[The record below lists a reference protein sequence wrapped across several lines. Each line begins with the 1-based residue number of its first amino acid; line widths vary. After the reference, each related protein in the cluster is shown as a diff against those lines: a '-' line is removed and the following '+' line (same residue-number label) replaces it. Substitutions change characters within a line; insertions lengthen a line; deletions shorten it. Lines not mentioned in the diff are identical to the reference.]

1 MTKEDSIF
9 NPLHIKFMDYVLI
22 VTFIYY
28 ANYKLVHF
36 GYTNFFSVRFMQQ
49 LKK

>member
-1 MTKEDSIF
+1 
-9 NPLHIKFMDYVLI
+9 MDYVLI
-22 VTFIYY
+22 LNVIYY
-28 ANYKLVHF
+28 ASYKSVQF